1 MINKNFLPLSLSFVI
16 WSSWL
21 IPIRLIGEGTITIIF
36 FTSFFAALFW
46 GIILYNKKKHF
57 FTLKKNKISGLFLL
71 SLFFMLNMLC
81 YLGALKYTDASI
93 AVLTHYTA
101 PIFVAFL
108 ATFFLKEKITKEII
122 FALIIAAT
130 GFITIFFKKES
141 SSAHYVLGTLLGFA
155 SGLFYALII
164 IVAKKMIE
172 IVDNEELLFAQ
183 NFFGAILVLLL
194 FRFIN
199 FKISPKTGII
209 LIFISLLY
217 SVIASYM
224 YINALKKIEGTKVA
238 IIGYVEPVGTILWGW
253 LFFKESITIKTV
265 LGALLILYSGY
276 KVASVKSVE

>member
-1 MINKNFLPLSLSFVI
+1 MINKNFLPLLLSFVI

-21 IPIRLIGEGTITIIF
+21 IPLRLIGEGPITITF
-36 FTSFFAALFW
+36 YTSLFAALFW

-57 FTLKKNKISGLFLL
+57 LTLKKNKISGLFFL
-71 SLFFMLNMLC
+71 SFFFMLNMLC

-101 PIFVAFL
+101 PFFVAFL
-108 ATFFLKEKITKEII
+108 APFFLKEKITKEVI

-141 SSAHYVLGTLLGFA
+141 SSEHYVLGTLLGFA
-155 SGLFYALII
+155 SGLFYAFII
-164 IVAKKMIE
+164 ISAKKMVK
-172 IVDNEELLFAQ
+172 IVDNEELLFFQ
-183 NFFGAILVLLL
+183 NLFGAILLLLL

-199 FKISPKTGII
+199 FKIGSKTCMI
-209 LIFISLLY
+209 LILLSLFY

-265 LGALLILYSGY
+265 LGAFLILYSGY
-276 KVASVKSVE
+276 IVASSKSVE